1 MAKSYFI
8 LVVAHS
14 IKGRIRRI
22 QIPYY
27 ALHVVAALAI
37 VGAITVLG
45 AVGSYGRMLLKVGHY
60 NHLRKEVA
68 ALQERYSDLQGNMS
82 TQQQQ
87 LASLQSLASEVS
99 MAYGLKQVS
108 ATASLDVGPS
118 SLHEFRNSVEQYRML
133 IRASLSTPMQRRNLF
148 EDHWRVIIPALWPV
162 EGILTGAFGD
172 RLDPFNGEGTFHS
185 GLDISTTYGTP
196 VRVTGE
202 GVVIAAERS
211 AGYGLVVD
219 VDHGRG
225 ISTRYAHLSGF
236 TVVVGQ
242 ALTGGEIVGYV
253 GRSGRSTGSHLHYE
267 VRVNGGPVNPSKF
280 MRGPENQPVAKAF
293 GSD

>member
-68 ALQERYSDLQGNMS
+68 ALQERYSDLKGNMS

-99 MAYGLKQVS
+99 MAYGLKRVDG
-108 ATASLDVGPS
+108 AAVVDVGPS
-118 SLHEFRNSVEQYRML
+118 SLLEFRNSVEQYRML

-148 EDHWRVIIPALWPV
+148 EDRWRVIIPTMWPV

-196 VRVTGE
+196 VRATGD
-202 GVVIAAERS
+202 GVVIVAERT
-211 AGYGLVVD
+211 AGYGMVVD

-225 ISTRYAHLSGF
+225 IATRYAHLSGF

-242 ALTGGEIVGYV
+242 AITGGEIVGHV

-280 MRGPENQPVAKAF
+280 MRGTEQPVAKAF
-293 GSD
+293 GTD

>member
-14 IKGRIRRI
+14 IRGRIRRI

-27 ALHVVAALAI
+27 ALHVVAALAL
-37 VGAITVLG
+37 VGAVTVLG

-68 ALQERYSDLQGNMS
+68 ALQERYSDLKGSMS

-87 LASLQSLASEVS
+87 LASLQSLASGVS
-99 MAYGLKQVS
+99 MAYGLKRVDQ
-108 ATASLDVGPS
+108 TGLDEGPS
-118 SLHEFRNSVEQYRML
+118 SLLEFRNSVEQYRML

-148 EDHWRVIIPALWPV
+148 EDRWRVIIPTMWPV

-211 AGYGLVVD
+211 AGYGMVVD

-225 ISTRYAHLSGF
+225 ITTRYAHLSGF

-280 MRGPENQPVAKAF
+280 MRGSEQPVVKAF
-293 GSD
+293 GTD